1 MFVNRILRVR
11 YAQASPYLG
20 FGNCEIKNVIGI
32 VIDNRLQPPLQKVGL
47 QMIAAMANEVN
58 ASAEF
63 AQRAHPSVIT
73 LNVEAG
79 LLLNGSLKKFLNPG
93 VGLTV
98 FAQLT
103 DDVSVKQIRHGQCYL
118 APAQSLN
125 RCQR

>member
-1 MFVNRILRVR
+1 LFVNRILRVR

-47 QMIAAMANEVN
+47 QMIAAIAHEFN

-63 AQRAHPSVIT
+63 AQRDHADVD
-73 LNVEAG
+73 AG

>member
-1 MFVNRILRVR
+1 LFVNRILRVR

-47 QMIAAMANEVN
+47 QMIAAMAHEFN

-63 AQRAHPSVIT
+63 AQRDHADVD
-73 LNVEAG
+73 AG